1 MTLEHSDD
9 PAGQVGCSRRGFCA
23 ALGVGLAAA
32 TLRGAVQAPGLG
44 AAQTPS
50 LAEKAPDPQ
59 PLKLTEVTRADM
71 SPGKVVDYRKLGAFY
86 LVADAR
92 GVFALTAVCT
102 HRGCLVLAEGPE
114 GFGCPC
120 HDSAYD
126 LHGEVTE
133 GPAKL
138 PLRHLDVQA
147 TEPKGLLQVDISSTV
162 PPETRL

>member
-1 MTLEHSDD
+1 MTLAPSDA
-9 PAGQVGCSRRGFCA
+9 PASLVGCSRRGFCTA
-23 ALGVGLAAA
+23 VGACLAAA
-32 TLRGAVQAPGLG
+32 TLPSVAQAPG
-44 AAQTPS
+44 P
-50 LAEKAPDPQ
+50 AEKAPDPQ
-59 PLKLTEVTRADM
+59 PLKLTETTRADM
-71 SPGKVVDYRKLGAFY
+71 TPGKVVDYRKLGAFY

-92 GVFALTAVCT
+92 GIFALTAVCT

-126 LHGEVTE
+126 LQGEVTE

-138 PLRHLDVQA
+138 PLRHLAVQA
-147 TEPKGLLQVDISSTV
+147 IEPKGLLQVDIATTV

>member
-1 MTLEHSDD
+1 MTLAHSED
-9 PAGQVGCSRRGFCA
+9 PAQVGCTRRGFCTV
-23 ALGVGLAAA
+23 LGACLAAS
-32 TLRGAVQAPGLG
+32 TLPAV
-44 AAQTPS
+44 AQTPS
-50 LAEKAPDPQ
+50 SEEKAPDPQ

-86 LVADAR
+86 LVADER
-92 GVFALTAVCT
+92 GAFALTAVCT

-120 HDSAYD
+120 HDSAYN

-138 PLRHLDVQA
+138 PLRHLAVAA
-147 TEPKGLLQVDISSTV
+147 TGPKGLLQVDISNTV

>member
-1 MTLEHSDD
+1 
-9 PAGQVGCSRRGFCA
+9 
-23 ALGVGLAAA
+23 
-32 TLRGAVQAPGLG
+32 
-44 AAQTPS
+44 
-50 LAEKAPDPQ
+50 
-59 PLKLTEVTRADM
+59 M

-86 LVADAR
+86 LVADER

-102 HRGCLVLAEGPE
+102 HRGCLVLTEGPE

-133 GPAKL
+133 GPAKF

>member
-1 MTLEHSDD
+1 
-9 PAGQVGCSRRGFCA
+9 VGAC
-23 ALGVGLAAA
+23 LAAA
-32 TLRGAVQAPGLG
+32 TLLSG
-44 AAQTPS
+44 AQTPGPT
-50 LAEKAPDPQ
+50 EKAPDPQ

-86 LVADAR
+86 LVADER
-92 GVFALTAVCT
+92 GIFALTAICT

-138 PLRHLDVQA
+138 PLRHLEVRA

>member
-9 PAGQVGCSRRGFCA
+9 PAASAGCSRRGFCA
-23 ALGVGLAAA
+23 ALGAGLAATA
-32 TLRGAVQAPGLG
+32 LRGV
-44 AAQTPS
+44 QTPS
-50 LAEKAPDPQ
+50 PAEKAPDPQ
-59 PLKLTEVTRADM
+59 PLRLTDVTQADM
-71 SPGKVVDYRKLGAFY
+71 SPGRVVDYRKLGAFY
-86 LVADAR
+86 LLADAR

-126 LHGEVTE
+126 FHGEVTE

-138 PLRHLDVQA
+138 PLRHLDVKA
-147 TEPKGLLQVDISSTV
+147 IEPKGLLQVDISSTV
-162 PPETRL
+162 PPETRLGYHLAIND

>member
-32 TLRGAVQAPGLG
+32 TLRGAVQAPS
-44 AAQTPS
+44 PV
-50 LAEKAPDPQ
+50 EKAPDPQ

>member
-9 PAGQVGCSRRGFCA
+9 PAARVGCSRRGFCA
-23 ALGVGLAAA
+23 ALGAGLVAA
-32 TLRGAVQAPGLG
+32 TLRGASQAPG
-44 AAQTPS
+44 P
-50 LAEKAPDPQ
+50 AEKAPDPQ

-71 SPGKVVDYRKLGAFY
+71 TPGKVVDYRKLGAFY

-102 HRGCLVLAEGPE
+102 HRGCLVLAEGVE

-126 LHGEVTE
+126 LQGAVTE

-138 PLRHLDVQA
+138 PLRHLAVQA
-147 TEPKGLLQVDISSTV
+147 TEPKGLLQVDISTPV